1 MSGLKQLSG
10 RDVLKAFA
18 AFDFRVMSI
27 KGSHAKL
34 RRVLSDGQK
43 QTLTVPLHK
52 TLAAGT
58 LQAIYRQALRYIP
71 DEELK
76 PWFFS
81 R

>member
-10 RDVLKAFA
+10 RDLLRMFA
-18 AFDFRVMSI
+18 AFAFRVLSI
-27 KGSHAKL
+27 QGSHAKL
-34 RRVLSDGQK
+34 RRVLSDGQR

-52 TLAAGT
+52 VLAPGT
-58 LQAIYRQALRYIP
+58 LRAIFRQALRFIP
-71 DEELK
+71 EDDLK